1 MSESTVSAWAGPVL
15 GDIVV
20 SEATI
25 AQRVAEMGAEI
36 AAHYAGRTPLLIG
49 VLKGAVV
56 FMSDL
61 ARAIN
66 APLEMDFM
74 AVSSY
79 GQATSTSGIVRII
92 KDLDPDIA
100 GRDVIIV
107 EDIIDSGLTL
117 RYLYDYLLSRH
128 PASLEIC
135 AMVHKIGIQRAE
147 IPARWIGVSV
157 EPAFLV
163 GYGLDVAGR
172 FRQLPNIHVV
182 NEEHL

>member
-1 MSESTVSAWAGPVL
+1 M
-15 GDIVV
+15 
-20 SEATI
+20 
-25 AQRVAEMGAEI
+25 
-36 AAHYAGRTPLLIG
+36 
-49 VLKGAVV
+49 
-56 FMSDL
+56 
-61 ARAIN
+61 
-66 APLEMDFM
+66 
-74 AVSSY
+74 
-79 GQATSTSGIVRII
+79 
-92 KDLDPDIA
+92 
-100 GRDVIIV
+100 
-107 EDIIDSGLTL
+107 
-117 RYLYDYLLSRH
+117 SRH